1 MLMIWICRSHV
12 EDHEAHEAVEYN
24 DWKEGDSS
32 FLGWYV
38 SCNKS
43 LGRYCYGSSTKSSPD
58 GSSDHQGKLDID
70 MGDIHDSQQLDD
82 SPDQE
87 QRKNAVTKDRDT
99 FEEGYL
105 ASQGFGVEGDHN
117 SSPKCNPEEKQELKR
132 IYLVVDLLL
141 MKIAKMRTMKKGP
154 QRSQLFSLLLLASV
168 GHITTLNRY
177 AIP

>member
-1 MLMIWICRSHV
+1 
-12 EDHEAHEAVEYN
+12 
-24 DWKEGDSS
+24 
-32 FLGWYV
+32 
-38 SCNKS
+38 
-43 LGRYCYGSSTKSSPD
+43 
-58 GSSDHQGKLDID
+58 

-82 SPDQE
+82 SPDQK
-87 QRKNAVTKDRDT
+87 QRKNTVTKDRDT

-117 SSPKCNPEEKQELKR
+117 SSPECNPEEKQELKR